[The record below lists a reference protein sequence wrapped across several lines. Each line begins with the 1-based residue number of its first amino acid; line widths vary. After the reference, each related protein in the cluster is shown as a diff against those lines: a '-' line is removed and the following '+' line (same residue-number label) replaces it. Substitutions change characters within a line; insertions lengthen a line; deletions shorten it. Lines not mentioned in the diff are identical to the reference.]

1 MYRFICA
8 FLALF
13 FVMPCLMKASPQDPL
28 IVYIRDSFYEKWHT
42 LLEKDLP
49 NPVRF
54 IRLPNSA
61 LMARLR
67 MEGKETKAHV
77 VLGID
82 SCYMAELKELDLVAP
97 SQVPPSLYAL
107 PVPWDKDFVPFCY
120 GYIGLLY
127 DTQSLT
133 RPPRSWE
140 EVEKLQE
147 KSVVM
152 PNPLTSTVGMVFLE
166 SLLQKKL
173 PLRVTT
179 FHGKL
184 RATPKGLS
192 EAFGLFATGKAP
204 LAVAYT
210 TSAAHRQEQYK
221 NTRLKPLVFKEH
233 PFLAYAAFMTRGG
246 ATRTDTKHFL
256 ERLVSPAVQEHMYA
270 TDHMYPVTKEARRAA
285 GLDQDEPQ
293 ALAPISNLTAADQ
306 KTLAHAW
313 RALTTR

>member
-13 FVMPCLMKASPQDPL
+13 FVTPCWVKASPQDPL

-42 LLEKDLP
+42 LLEKGLP

-67 MEGKETKAHV
+67 MEGNDTKAHV

-97 SQVPPSLYAL
+97 SQIDPSLYAL

-127 DTQSLT
+127 DTQSVV
-133 RPPRSWE
+133 RPPRTWK
-140 EVEKLQE
+140 EVAALQE

-166 SLLQKKL
+166 ALLQKRLALKI
-173 PLRVTT
+173 TT
-179 FHGKL
+179 FQEKL

-210 TSAAHRQEQYK
+210 TSAVHRQEQYK

-233 PFLAYAAFMTRGG
+233 PFLAYAAFVTRGG
-246 ATRTDTKHFL
+246 AARTDTKRFL
-256 ERLVSPAVQEHMYA
+256 ERLVSPAVQQHVYKI
-270 TDHMYPVTKEARRAA
+270 DHMYPVTREARIAA
-285 GLDQDEPQ
+285 GLDQNEPQ
-293 ALAPISNLTAADQ
+293 ALVPISNFTAADQ

-313 RALTTR
+313 RELTTR